1 MPRRGFRPRIRGPRR
16 PGRIIRNVTRNAMRR
31 RRRYRRRRTRRWLVG
46 GAVLL
51 ALSGTHNAYKIQD
64 RDVEKLE
71 KHYGRPADELSEQE
85 VVSGMQTLGIEKNEL
100 NEEDRAKVYKA
111 DSEDEDFKSSGTR
124 YCMQCGEL
132 LKPGGS
138 FCPSCGSRI

>member
-1 MPRRGFRPRIRGPRR
+1 M
-16 PGRIIRNVTRNAMRR
+16 
-31 RRRYRRRRTRRWLVG
+31 
-46 GAVLL
+46 LL
-51 ALSGTHNAYKIQD
+51 ALSGTHGAYKMQD
-64 RDVEKLE
+64 RDVERLE
-71 KHYGRPADELSEQE
+71 NHYGRPAEELSEQE

-100 NEEDRAKVYKA
+100 NDKDREKIYKA
-111 DSEDEDFKSSGTR
+111 DSEDEDFNSSGTR